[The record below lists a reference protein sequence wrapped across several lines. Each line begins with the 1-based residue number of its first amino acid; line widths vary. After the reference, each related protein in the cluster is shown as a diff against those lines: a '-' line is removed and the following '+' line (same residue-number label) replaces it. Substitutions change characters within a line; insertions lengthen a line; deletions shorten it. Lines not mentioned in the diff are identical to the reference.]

1 MSKAPQNDSFLA
13 ALRGLRQSRRFLD
26 KPVPEEAIESILEV
40 ARWTGSA
47 KNTQPWEFI
56 VVDDPETNRALAGY
70 GAFTQFLDNVPLSI
84 VIVLN
89 GASPRSEAY
98 DEGRVSERI
107 MLAAAHL
114 GLGSGTA
121 WFSTEDAKAPV
132 RELLGIPADRD
143 VWSAVGIGYTD
154 TSQQQASP
162 SLSGRKPLQEIV
174 SHGRYG
180 QRNSQDV

>member
-1 MSKAPQNDSFLA
+1 MSNASQNDSFLA

-26 KPVPEEAIESILEV
+26 QSVPAEALASILEV

-89 GASPRSEAY
+89 GTSLRSEAY

-121 WFSTEDAKAPV
+121 WFGTDEARASV
-132 RELLGIPADRD
+132 RALLGIPEDREP
-143 VWSAVGIGYTD
+143 WSAVGIGYTD

-162 SLSGRKPLQEIV
+162 SLSGRRPLQDLV
-174 SHGRYG
+174 SYG
-180 QRNSQDV
+180 QYGKRSS